1 LYAVL
6 HPPRMPASPGAL
18 DATARLERARLNSVF
33 SARSP
38 KSGGERSSS
47 RLLTPRSPKPPASP
61 TARQLASPA
70 DKEEWVWFKL
80 EEALHAIVPAM
91 RVTKKEHAALGRV
104 LEHDGFSGKYDEREM
119 RAKAECMLASLST
132 LLGAAATL
140 EEHAST
146 ALAFHTAEENARMRE
161 IADLKSLGDAS
172 KRSMAAELAAAE
184 VAAAASL
191 GESERLGREVE
202 DLRALQTTHAEQ
214 LQCAMESVDS
224 VRSASDARVRSALE
238 EVCELR
244 EENARLRHDVLRG
257 SAALTELST
266 EHLALRE
273 EAGWLWEEDSKL
285 RATLRRLEA
294 EVRSDRIS
302 EGSRRELVRVG
313 AEERRRAHYSS
324 ALQSLGL

>member
-1 LYAVL
+1 
-6 HPPRMPASPGAL
+6 
-18 DATARLERARLNSVF
+18 
-33 SARSP
+33 
-38 KSGGERSSS
+38 
-47 RLLTPRSPKPPASP
+47 
-61 TARQLASPA
+61 
-70 DKEEWVWFKL
+70 
-80 EEALHAIVPAM
+80 
-91 RVTKKEHAALGRV
+91 
-104 LEHDGFSGKYDEREM
+104 
-119 RAKAECMLASLST
+119 
-132 LLGAAATL
+132 
-140 EEHAST
+140 
-146 ALAFHTAEENARMRE
+146 
-161 IADLKSLGDAS
+161 
-172 KRSMAAELAAAE
+172 
-184 VAAAASL
+184 
-191 GESERLGREVE
+191 
-202 DLRALQTTHAEQ
+202 
-214 LQCAMESVDS
+214 MESVDS